1 MQFKVIYLIAHIC
14 VNVSE
19 GTVPNC
25 VSLSDWHDTNKE
37 CLSKLNEIENIL
49 LENNLERIN
58 YELECI

>member
-14 VNVSE
+14 VNVSQ